1 MRKSSPS
8 FCQDTPDKGSRRH
21 WEVIMIV
28 LTDGKDASSAYCL
41 TTALYCPLPG
51 QYLAIA
57 RHKTI
62 RRERKSPLSF
72 WLFTLHQI
80 AWNPDKH
87 WGSERWRVT
96 RHSSPL
102 GTHSSPGYFFIGLRW
117 VNRAFLLHGL
127 RTDSVR
133 RLSSVR
139 RPSGF
144 ATVRRPSGFAI
155 RCKKMFDLWNRGI
168 SVRRLSSVRRPSG
181 FAIRC
186 KKTFD
191 LWNRGICNPP
201 SIYKQLAKKSGVK
214 SGEESSALFTL
225 LKQLIRKHLHH
236 FSEEWRVFLKLA
248 DNRYKLQRITN
259 PQWKGRTFFNSGLQ
273 IRWDA

>member
-8 FCQDTPDKGSRRH
+8 FCQDTPDKGSIRH
-21 WEVIMIV
+21 WEVVMIV
-28 LTDGKDASSAYCL
+28 LTSGKDASIAYCL

-51 QYLAIA
+51 QYRAIA

-87 WGSERWRVT
+87 RGSERWRVAH
-96 RHSSPL
+96 HSSPL
-102 GTHSSPGYFFIGLRW
+102 FTHSSPGYFFIGLRW

-155 RCKKMFDLWNRGI
+155 RCKK
-168 SVRRLSSVRRPSG
+168 
-181 FAIRC
+181 
-186 KKTFD
+186 TFD
-191 LWNRGICNPP
+191 LWNR
-201 SIYKQLAKKSGVK
+201 
-214 SGEESSALFTL
+214 
-225 LKQLIRKHLHH
+225 
-236 FSEEWRVFLKLA
+236 
-248 DNRYKLQRITN
+248 DLQSPLN
-259 PQWKGRTFFNSGLQ
+259 L
-273 IRWDA
+273 

>member
-87 WGSERWRVT
+87 WGSERWRVAH
-96 RHSSPL
+96 HSSPL
-102 GTHSSPGYFFIGLRW
+102 FTHSSPGYFFIGLRW
-117 VNRAFLLHGL
+117 VNRAFLPHGL

-144 ATVRRPSGFAI
+144 AI
-155 RCKKMFDLWNRGI
+155 R
-168 SVRRLSSVRRPSG
+168 S
-181 FAIRC
+181 

-259 PQWKGRTFFNSGLQ
+259 PQRKGRTFFNSGLQ